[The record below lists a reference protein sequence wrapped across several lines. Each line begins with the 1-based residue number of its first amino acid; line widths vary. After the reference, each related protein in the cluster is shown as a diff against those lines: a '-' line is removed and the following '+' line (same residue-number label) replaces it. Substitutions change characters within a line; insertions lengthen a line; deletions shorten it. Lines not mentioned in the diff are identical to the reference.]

1 MLQWFRKQP
10 ESSSASK
17 LNGNGNDLHIA
28 LMRKLVDFLEE
39 QISSPKRATAV
50 LSQISRFKELPPT
63 YQEGELPGL
72 YLKIEQY
79 LCDDDPLQKFNRA
92 MLRKTVKYRY
102 EPLMELENFGLIFE
116 PDVIQE
122 VLLGQFFLRGVIEK
136 ARGKMADSEPPVL
149 KSVADW
155 VLDIP
160 NVGHKEIP
168 FEIQQKIPENI
179 SDWMP
184 LLIQV
189 SQKLYHFLHEALG
202 DETAAVFDA
211 AYRELAETY
220 NLLNSFQSV
229 VQMLPEQLLDES
241 KLNLLTSEQVR
252 EVFLIKL
259 RRLQQANEAL
269 QRQYAELQ
277 ETRNDLSAAEETTLE
292 SVQLFNSVLN
302 TVEEGI
308 IATDEAGKIILMNQ
322 RVLDIFG
329 YQEEDL
335 VGKDFTV
342 LLPEK
347 YREQHQLGIEVVE
360 KTGLARAFGERLS
373 VEGLK
378 KDQTVFPVELLFSK
392 TVIADRTYFTV
403 AVHDISLELKHESEF
418 KKTLSNLRT
427 AREQYRSLV
436 DSLPDVVFSLSLDGS
451 FTMLNP
457 AFERMTG
464 WDRDEWLGKPFT
476 QIVHPNDSIE
486 ALRAFQQVLQEE
498 EARLEPLRIRNSQD
512 EYLEGTFSIKPQM
525 QNGKLMGAFGIVQ
538 NLRPV
543 NSASAMAKEPADEG
557 DAAHSPTLAEQQTAL
572 ASLEAALEEKRN
584 RLEELENKFRMSE
597 QRYFK
602 LMTQSDAGMG
612 IHANGRLVFIN
623 PAGARLLGAEEP
635 AQLLDKSMV
644 DLIQIDDRELFQEVI
659 FRILK
664 DGADSPLTELKMQ
677 RIDGSAVEVEYRG
690 TPVIYDGAQAIQFI
704 IREKPLFEI
713 FEETPVDTA
722 AASGDFARVFENLPD
737 PVLINDLDGVILQAN
752 PAAARL
758 FGCDTA
764 ELAGT
769 DFLLRVP
776 EAVRD
781 AVSQN
786 IYLQTHGRTGSGT
799 AQVTAEE
806 GSRKSVT
813 VWARRMEWKNQPA
826 VLVHLREQTP
836 SPQAEEEM
844 QFRISELAAALQK
857 SRDRSADLERQLQ
870 SVRQQYE
877 QARTALADLQANAA
891 ATRQNEEEHSHAK
904 ETLQAEL
911 NGTREKLAALAEE
924 LQQTREKL
932 AETEQR
938 LQESQKQTATLTTR
952 LTEIREEQETAASR
966 RGEEQTAAKA
976 LAEQLAE
983 ANDRAENAGR
993 EVISLQQRVE
1003 DLEGRLE
1010 TVQMQYENAR
1020 EKLQKTREDLEAK
1033 QETDRELQK
1042 RYSVVQAKLQ
1052 NAQKRLDEV
1061 QSRHDEVHTRWEQLT
1076 RECEETK
1083 RKTDAAQ
1090 TLHED
1095 LQNQIAAAR
1104 DERDQLEMQL
1114 AETRANIESAKNKL
1128 VSMEAEAQEKSG
1140 VVAAVRQ
1147 ELAEQTEKL
1156 NAVRTEYEELCA
1168 RRDETNLVLESVT
1181 TQLRTAE
1188 TVLMDLQSQLRERE
1202 AERDALE
1209 QQLAENR
1216 ASYESATIQLSE
1228 LQGEV
1233 QEKSEALAVLQQ
1245 QLAETQAEFETL
1257 QSQVAETSGRL
1268 DRSRREYSETSEM
1281 LSVLKEELAE
1291 LNRRVEEKRSQRDTL
1306 DSQVAG
1312 ARQKLE
1318 ALRREQ
1324 EQVEAAF
1331 NRRHGSMQELEQRL
1345 EELDARVRAEKTKV
1359 EKLSKMLPITA
1370 NKEVRDDEEYW
1381 EAVWAFVEDPAN
1393 REFFP
1398 DGGADEA

>member
-10 ESSSASK
+10 ESSSASR

-72 YLKIEQY
+72 YLRVEQY
-79 LCDDDPLQKFNRA
+79 LCEDDPLQKFTRA

-122 VLLGQFFLRGVIEK
+122 VLLGQVFLRSVIEK
-136 ARGKMADSEPPVL
+136 ARGKMEDREEPAL
-149 KSVADW
+149 KSVAEW
-155 VLDIP
+155 VSDIP
-160 NVGHKEIP
+160 DVGHKEMP
-168 FEIQQKIPENI
+168 FGIQQKIPENI

-184 LLIQV
+184 LLIKV
-189 SQKLYHFLHEALG
+189 SPKLYHFLNEALG
-202 DETAAVFDA
+202 DQAAGVFDA

-220 NLLNSFQSV
+220 NLLGSFQSV

-252 EVFLIKL
+252 EVFLAKL
-259 RRLQQANEAL
+259 RRLQHANEAL
-269 QRQYAELQ
+269 QHQNAELQ

-292 SVQLFNSVLN
+292 SVNLFNSVLD

-308 IATDEAGKIILMNQ
+308 IATDEEGKIILMNQ

-347 YREQHQLGIEVVE
+347 YREQHRLGIEVVE

-378 KDQTVFPVELLFSK
+378 KDQTVFPVELLFSQ

-403 AVHDISLELKHESEF
+403 AVHDVSLELKHESEF
-418 KKTLSNLRT
+418 KKTLSNLRI

-486 ALRAFQQVLQEE
+486 ALKAFQQVLQEE
-498 EARLEPLRIRNSQD
+498 EARLEPLRIRNSRD

-543 NSASAMAKEPADEG
+543 NGGPAVAKAPAGGVDE
-557 DAAHSPTLAEQQTAL
+557 ALQRTVEAQQATL
-572 ASLEAALEEKRN
+572 ASLEAALDEKRN
-584 RLEELENKFRMSE
+584 RLEELENSFRMSE

-602 LMTQSDAGMG
+602 LMAQSDTGMG
-612 IHANGRLVFIN
+612 IHAHGRLALIN
-623 PAGARLLGAEEP
+623 EAGARLLGAEEP
-635 AQLLDKSMV
+635 AQLLNKPMLDF
-644 DLIQIDDRELFQEVI
+644 IQADDRELFQELI
-659 FRILK
+659 FRMMK
-664 DGADSPLTELKMQ
+664 DGEDSPLTELKMQ
-677 RIDGSAVEVEYRG
+677 RLDGSGVEVDYRG
-690 TPVIYDGAQAIQFI
+690 TPVVYNGAQAIQFVI
-704 IREKPLFEI
+704 CEKPLFEI
-713 FEETPVDTA
+713 FEETP
-722 AASGDFARVFENLPD
+722 AASPDFAGVFEYLPD
-737 PVLINDLDGVILQAN
+737 PVLINDLDGVIIKAN
-752 PAAARL
+752 VAAARL
-758 FGCDTA
+758 FGSSTA

-776 EAVRD
+776 EAARD

-786 IYLQTHGRTGSGT
+786 IYLQTHERATAGT
-799 AQVTAEE
+799 AQVTVED
-806 GSRKSVT
+806 GSLKSVT
-813 VWARRMEWKNQPA
+813 IWARRIEWGNQPA
-826 VLVHLREQTP
+826 VLVHLREDA
-836 SPQAEEEM
+836 SSAKAEAEM
-844 QFRISELAAALQK
+844 QSRVTELAAALQK
-857 SRDRSADLERQLQ
+857 ARDRAADLERQLQ
-870 SVRQQYE
+870 GVRQQYE
-877 QARTALADLQANAA
+877 QTRIALADLQANSEAA
-891 ATRQNEEEHSHAK
+891 RQTDEEQARAE
-904 ETLQAEL
+904 ETLRAEL
-911 NGTREKLAALAEE
+911 DQTREKLGFLEE
-924 LQQTREKL
+924 QLQQTREKL
-932 AETEQR
+932 SETER
-938 LQESQKQTATLTTR
+938 SLQESREQTAALTAR
-952 LTEIREEQETAASR
+952 LAGSREEQEAAASR
-966 RGEEQTAAKA
+966 LSEEQATGRA
-976 LAEQLAE
+976 LSDQLAE
-983 ANDRAENAGR
+983 ANNRAENAER
-993 EVISLQQRVE
+993 ELKALQQRVE

-1010 TVQMQYENAR
+1010 TVQMQYDNAR
-1020 EKLQKTREDLEAK
+1020 EKLQKAREELAAK
-1033 QETDRELQK
+1033 PETDRELQK

-1052 NAQKRLDEV
+1052 NAQKRLDEA
-1061 QSRHDEVHTRWEQLT
+1061 QTRHDEVHTRWEQMT
-1076 RECEETK
+1076 RECEEMK

-1090 TLHED
+1090 TLYED

-1114 AETRANIESAKNKL
+1114 AETRANFETVKNKL
-1128 VSMEAEAQEKSG
+1128 ASMEAEVREKSG

-1156 NAVRTEYEELCA
+1156 NAVRTEYEELRA
-1168 RRDETNLVLESVT
+1168 RRDEADIVLESLNAN
-1181 TQLRTAE
+1181 LRTAE
-1188 TVLMDLQSQLRERE
+1188 TVLVDLQTKIRERE
-1202 AERDALE
+1202 AERDAIE

-1268 DRSRREYSETSEM
+1268 DRTRREYSETSDR
-1281 LSVLKEELAE
+1281 LATIKAG
-1291 LNRRVEEKRSQRDTL
+1291 LADLIRQTEEKRTERNTLESQIAAA
-1306 DSQVAG
+1306 Q
-1312 ARQKLE
+1312 QKLE
-1318 ALRREQ
+1318 ALRTEQ
-1324 EQVEAAF
+1324 QETEDAF
-1331 NRRHGSMQELEQRL
+1331 NRRHGSMQELEQRFEQL
-1345 EELDARVRAEKTKV
+1345 NAQLRAEKLNV

-1381 EAVWAFVEDPAN
+1381 EAVWAFVENPAN
-1393 REFFP
+1393 RKFFP
-1398 DGGADEA
+1398 DAGSTDEA